1 MRIGLACH
9 VLRLFHEAL
18 LVRAFLVM
26 CRTCLKEYPF
36 TSGFARGRASA
47 AKGADVGFRNDNF
60 TKPGKCRKIRGI
72 WLVETL
78 FLSAYLYD
86 FSARC

>member
-26 CRTCLKEYPF
+26 YRTCLKEYPF
-36 TSGFARGRASA
+36 ASGFARGRGSA
-47 AKGADVGFRNDNF
+47 AEGANAAFRNDNF
-60 TKPGKCRKIRGI
+60 TKRGKCRKIRGI
-72 WLVETL
+72 WL
-78 FLSAYLYD
+78 A
-86 FSARC
+86 